1 MVKDIDFGM
10 KKATSQEGK
19 DTPMLITHNIDEED
33 FYEIEVPKESEPI
46 LKDQSPIWTKNILV
60 IVNMRL
66 GINNIDQSHF

>member
-46 LKDQSPIWTKNILV
+46 LKD
-60 IVNMRL
+60 
-66 GINNIDQSHF
+66 